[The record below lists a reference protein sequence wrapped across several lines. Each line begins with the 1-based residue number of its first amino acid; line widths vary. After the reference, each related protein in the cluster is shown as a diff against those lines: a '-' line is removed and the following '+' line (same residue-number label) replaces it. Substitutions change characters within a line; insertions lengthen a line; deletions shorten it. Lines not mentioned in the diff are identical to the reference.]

1 MRRPSATLYSILNTS
16 NKNLLNLNQL
26 ASQFSTKANIFKKSI
41 SLNRNSNDIIKS
53 LHTANNNK
61 IHNIQRRF
69 YKDVKT
75 QNIIKTN
82 EIKEKYNKA
91 DIYKKFIAFRKNVYK
106 KTFID
111 KYSNPYL
118 ILNSL
123 KKEVYI
129 NNSKKPRLFHCYL
142 INYILEKK
150 QCLLY
155 FKYNELMKEI
165 DENDFLIIY
174 FNYKQS
180 YNIIKYL
187 LGCIYSHDRYVY
199 NSIIDNRNHQEIII
213 NNYKITMRNII
224 EHFNKNKFQNI
235 YFLLNQYVSKLEKKD
250 DKYYINN
257 KKYKYIFVEEI
268 PNSLIPRI
276 RPNYLSF
283 HESIKNFMNKNY
295 DKYKLENLITKHFK
309 YIEKQKLIENNQ
321 NKDLHN
327 NRLLIGKNDSSNNE
341 KDNSQIRLDYNR
353 DIYEKIKRSFY
364 DIEKNK
370 DNSNYSFSSSES
382 MELKHI
388 FNSKNKNNKN
398 YLANNFFFFP
408 KQKLD
413 NIDKRIKYDIDVLEI
428 EKLLNNNF
436 KPKNSL
442 IKEKALKTPKKDDI
456 IKENI
461 VHDNFLLSNN
471 KYPNKDKTKLTSK
484 NLNNNSINEKFKI
497 NNTQKIKESK
507 FPLLIKSTFSK
518 KEILES
524 YNNKNKNL
532 FINNIINKN
541 NKNNKN
547 KNELKSLSYN
557 NKKNLLI
564 NKNNRKENT
573 FDYKKLIY
581 NLITNKNYTSYNKKS
596 YRLKTDSNKNISKKK
611 NENKKFKKI
620 QEFLKDY
627 NINNKLLVKSN
638 KLISNLIVNSVYK
651 KKHYNR
657 NKKKFFPVSLSKQN
671 NELYEYYELEN
682 SLFHINQVYN
692 KINRNKRREKTKN
705 KTFFHNFKTSNEIL
719 KYVTFTS
726 DIYSFN

>member
-16 NKNLLNLNQL
+16 YIKNLLNINQQ
-26 ASQFSTKANIFKKSI
+26 ASQFSTKANPFKKSI
-41 SLNRNSNDIIKS
+41 SLNRNSKDIIKS

-61 IHNIQRRF
+61 IHNIKSRF

-75 QNIIKTN
+75 QNIIKKN
-82 EIKEKYNKA
+82 EIKEKYNKV
-91 DIYKKFIAFRKNVYK
+91 DIYNKFIAFRKNVYK

-150 QCLLY
+150 HCLLY
-155 FKYNELMKEI
+155 FKYNELVKEI
-165 DENDFLIIY
+165 DENDFLISY
-174 FNYKQS
+174 FNCKQS

-187 LGCIYSHDRYVY
+187 LGCIYNNDRYVY
-199 NSIIDNRNHQEIII
+199 NSIIDNRSHQEIII
-213 NNYKITMRNII
+213 NNYKTTMKNII
-224 EHFNKNKFQNI
+224 DHFNKNKFQNI
-235 YFLLNQYVSKLEKKD
+235 YFLLNQYVSKLNMKD
-250 DKYYINN
+250 DKYYNN
-257 KKYKYIFVEEI
+257 KEYKYIFIEEI

-283 HESIKNFMNKNY
+283 NETIKDIMNKNY
-295 DKYKLENLITKHFK
+295 YKYKLENIITKHFK
-309 YIEKQKLIENNQ
+309 YIEKQKLIKNNQ
-321 NKDLHN
+321 NKDKNN
-327 NRLLIGKNDSSNNE
+327 NRFLIGKNDSSNNE

-370 DNSNYSFSSSES
+370 ENSNYSFSSSES
-382 MELKHI
+382 IELKHI

-398 YLANNFFFFP
+398 HLANNFFFFP
-408 KQKLD
+408 KQKLN

-461 VHDNFLLSNN
+461 VHDNFLLLNN
-471 KYPNKDKTKLTSK
+471 NYENTDKKKLTAK
-484 NLNNNSINEKFKI
+484 NLNKNSINEKFNIKE
-497 NNTQKIKESK
+497 TQKIKESK
-507 FPLLIKSTFSK
+507 FPLLIKSTYSK

-524 YNNKNKNL
+524 YNNKNKNIL
-532 FINNIINKN
+532 INNIINKS
-541 NKNNKN
+541 

-557 NKKNLLI
+557 NKKNLLKI
-564 NKNNRKENT
+564 DKNNRKENKLD
-573 FDYKKLIY
+573 FKKLIY

-596 YRLKTDSNKNISKKK
+596 YRLKTDSNQNISKNK
-611 NENKKFKKI
+611 NENKKFKKT

-627 NINNKLLVKSN
+627 NKNNKLLVKSN

-671 NELYEYYELEN
+671 NEVHENYEFEN
-682 SLFHINQVYN
+682 NLHHINQAY
-692 KINRNKRREKTKN
+692 NRNKRCEKTKN
-705 KTFFHNFKTSNEIL
+705 KTFFHNAKTSNEIL
-719 KYVTFTS
+719 KYG
-726 DIYSFN
+726 DIYF